1 MVSFGHS
8 IVCPF
13 SIEGFYLPHWYLLVI
28 VLTVPFQSKASDYPI
43 GIFWS

>member
-1 MVSFGHS
+1 LVSFGHS

-13 SIEGFYLPHWYLLVI
+13 SIEAFCLPDWYLLVI
-28 VLTVPFQSKASDYPI
+28 VLSFPFQSKASDYPI